1 MCQAHDKRL
10 IAKDRAM
17 PQKLPFK
24 MSGMM
29 LFNTGVALFLL
40 TTAGLAM
47 RATFVKEQAPVCT
60 QRYQNALLYPWA
72 MADGRPYSAADLQ
85 AKLGGFD
92 WGVIDNVRFVAGVP
106 VISKVAIE
114 VGLPKDA
121 RTQSSES
128 DELKRRSGMGFAWQ
142 PSRIKDAE
150 HACLGYSV
158 FIPAGLEAGGG
169 LSLPGFFGNVDA
181 EPLGDR
187 QPVFSS
193 RMRWR
198 DETRLDVV
206 VVGPENPVGMALQ
219 LDPQHFKLERGR
231 WVRIDQE
238 IAMNTPG
245 RRDGLLRVWIDG
257 DLKLEQKNVVYR
269 QDLSQGLRGVDASVH
284 YSRPNHA
291 WSPSPKDGAIRL
303 SPFEVRWR

>member
-1 MCQAHDKRL
+1 M
-10 IAKDRAM
+10 
-17 PQKLPFK
+17 QKNKPFK
-24 MSGMM
+24 VSGMT
-29 LFNTGVALFLL
+29 LFNAGVALFLL

-60 QRYQNALLYPWA
+60 QRYQNALLYPWS
-72 MADGRPYSAADLQ
+72 MADGRPYSVGDLQ
-85 AKLGGFD
+85 GKLGGFD
-92 WGVIDNVRFVAGVP
+92 WGVIDNVRFVTGAP

-114 VGLPKDA
+114 VGLPKDQRA
-121 RTQSSES
+121 PGS
-128 DELKRRSGMGFAWQ
+128 DGDEVKHRSGMGFAWQ
-142 PSRIKDAE
+142 PSRINNAE

-158 FIPAGLEAGGG
+158 FIPAGVETGAG
-169 LSLPGFFGNVDA
+169 LSLPGLFGNVDS

-187 QPVFSS
+187 KPAFST

-198 DETRLDVV
+198 EDTRLDVV
-206 VVGPENPVGMALQ
+206 AVGPESPGGISLQ
-219 LDPQHFKLERGR
+219 VDPNNFKLERGR

-238 IAMNTPG
+238 IAMNTLG

-257 DLKLEQKNVVYR
+257 ELKLEQKNVVYR
-269 QDLSQGLRGVDASVH
+269 QDVSQGLRGVDASVH

-291 WSPSPKDGAIRL
+291 WAPSPKDGAIRL